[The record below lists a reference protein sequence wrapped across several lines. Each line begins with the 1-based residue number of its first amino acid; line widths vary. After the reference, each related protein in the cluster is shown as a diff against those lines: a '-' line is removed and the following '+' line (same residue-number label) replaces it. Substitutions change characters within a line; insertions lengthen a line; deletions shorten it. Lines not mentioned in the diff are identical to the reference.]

1 MKMNESLSISCII
14 PMYNERDNAAKI
26 ISRAEDIFKK
36 LSIDY
41 EIIIIESGST
51 DGTWQR
57 INEVI
62 KDRGNVYAFH
72 QERREGMGS
81 ALRLGYAKC
90 RKDLICHLEA
100 DSPFDT
106 EYFRKAMPILLEND
120 CVIGYRIGVKEKNFR
135 WSYYNMNKKGTFI
148 RQMYHMGYKLLLKV
162 FLGLDVRD
170 VNFSFKIFKRRHIQ
184 ELELISNGWF
194 IDAEIILELRRKGIL
209 PVEMPVEYAD
219 RIAGQS
225 TVNIFTPLHML
236 YEMLKY
242 IKFVRN
248 RRKAE

>member
-1 MKMNESLSISCII
+1 MNESLSISCII
-14 PMYNERDNAAKI
+14 PMYNERDNVAEI

-62 KDRGNVYAFH
+62 RDRENIYAFH
-72 QERREGMGS
+72 QEIREGMGS

-90 RKDLICHLEA
+90 RKDLICLLEA
-100 DSPFDT
+100 DSPFDMV
-106 EYFRKAMPILLEND
+106 YFKKAIPILLEND
-120 CVIGYRIGVKEKNFR
+120 YVVGYRVGTKEKNFS
-135 WSYYNMNKKGTFI
+135 WAYYNMSKRGAFI
-148 RQMYHMGYKLLLKV
+148 RQIYHIGYKLILRII
-162 FLGLDVRD
+162 FGLNIRD
-170 VNFSFKIFKRRHIQ
+170 VNFSFKIFKRSHIQ
-184 ELELISNGWF
+184 ELDLISNGWF

-209 PVEMPVEYAD
+209 PVEIPIEYVD
-219 RIAGQS
+219 RTVGKS
-225 TVNIFTPLHML
+225 TVSLYTPFHMA

-242 IKFVRN
+242 
-248 RRKAE
+248 RKAVKSKR